1 MVVASSDLA
10 LIPRVL
16 QRLDALPNR
25 LKGVVDGLPAVVVIP
40 IGAVDDVASD
50 MENGNEGKHNRNAF

>member
-16 QRLDALPNR
+16 QCLDALSNG

-50 MENGNEGKHNRNAF
+50 IEN

>member
-16 QRLDALPNR
+16 QCLDALSNG

-40 IGAVDDVASD
+40 IDAVDDVASD
-50 MENGNEGKHNRNAF
+50 IEN